1 MKRALLLAFG
11 AAAALACSPGIEAK
25 YCLRGGT
32 SVCYTLEP
40 GGKGKVDAGPLS
52 TDITWTLEK
61 DEIVIKNPSVNIDLR
76 LQVGED
82 RKELRTIGGAMEMVF
97 ERQPAS

>member
-25 YCLRGGT
+25 YCMRGGT

-52 TDITWTLEK
+52 TEIEWTLEK
-61 DEIVIKNPSVNIDLR
+61 DEILIKNPSVNIELR
-76 LQVGED
+76 LKVGEG
-82 RKELRTIGGAMEMVF
+82 RKELRTIGGGMEMVF